1 MRVGVPLPLRP
12 LELFDARVKKFVGEP
27 VEPNVKGVEVQHQFE
42 RLFGHGL
49 APPRSHLCLQVCAER
64 DKRSARREKEETG

>member
-1 MRVGVPLPLRP
+1 
-12 LELFDARVKKFVGEP
+12 
-27 VEPNVKGVEVQHQFE
+27 VQHQFE